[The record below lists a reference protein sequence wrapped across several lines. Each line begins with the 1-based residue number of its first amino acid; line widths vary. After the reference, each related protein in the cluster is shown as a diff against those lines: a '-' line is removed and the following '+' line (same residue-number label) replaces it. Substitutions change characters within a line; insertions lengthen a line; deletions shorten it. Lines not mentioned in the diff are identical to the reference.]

1 MRLITYAY
9 NGEEAVGLVL
19 KNNSFMVPIK
29 SLGLKY
35 DSMNELI
42 DNITEDEMQIL
53 KDASLKSDLK
63 KISFA
68 EITKKA
74 PIPVPKQDMI
84 CLGINY
90 AEHAEESAR
99 FKKEAFEKDR
109 KDAVYFSKRI
119 NEAVADGNYI
129 DGHFDIVDSLD
140 YECELA
146 VIIGKDAK
154 NVKKEDALDYI
165 FGYTIINDVSA
176 RNLQTAHKQWYFG
189 KSLDDFTP
197 MGPWIV
203 TKDEFCFPLELN
215 ICSKVN
221 GEIRQN
227 SNTKL
232 MMTTI
237 DEVIEELSQGMTL
250 KKGTI
255 IATGT
260 PAGVGMGF
268 VPPKFLKS
276 GDVVQCE
283 IEGIGILKNIIR

>member
-1 MRLITYAY
+1 MKLVTYNY
-9 NGEEAVGLVL
+9 NGKEAVGLVL

-42 DNITEDEMQIL
+42 DNITEDEMYIL
-53 KDASLKSDLK
+53 RDAQLKSDVN

-68 EITKKA
+68 EVSRKA

-90 AEHAEESAR
+90 AEHAKESAR

-119 NEAVADGNYI
+119 NEAVADGDYI

-154 NVKKEDALDYI
+154 NVKKEDAIDYI

-189 KSLDDFTP
+189 KSLDNFTP

-203 TKDEFCFPLELN
+203 TKDELNFPLELN
-215 ICSKVN
+215 ICSRVN

-237 DEVIEELSQGMTL
+237 DEVIQELSQGMTL

-276 GDVVQCE
+276 GDIVECE
-283 IEGIGILKNIIR
+283 IEGIGILKNRIR